1 MLASAAKYRS
11 PWIQLAVFIV
21 LTLGIFMT
29 VGAFGAALV
38 AKMNGVS
45 LTDVQKIMGGELKS
59 SAARN
64 IFAGMQIVQFV
75 TLFLIPVLLF
85 AFWADPR
92 QPLKF
97 TGFKKPWSAK
107 YYGWAVL
114 LLLVS
119 LCASGLM
126 GLINEAIP
134 LPESLTKLEA
144 KQGDAIKAMVVS
156 TTIPELFQSIFL
168 VGLLPAVGEELF
180 FRGAV
185 QRILI
190 QLTKSP
196 WAGIII
202 TALLFSAIHLQFAGF
217 LPRMFLG
224 VVLGA
229 IYWYSGSL
237 WPSILFHFLFNTFGV
252 LMAHFN
258 PDQLNKPEMIE
269 ASKYSIIALG
279 ILGIGAVIYLIIL
292 MKRHSKT
299 EYAEVYPS
307 KPADPFA

>member
-11 PWIQLAVFIV
+11 PWIQLAVFVV
-21 LTLGIFMT
+21 LTLAIFMT
-29 VGAFGAALV
+29 IGSFGAALV

-45 LTDVQKIMGGELKS
+45 LTDVQKIMNGELKS

-64 IFAGMQIVQFV
+64 IFAGMQMLQFV
-75 TLFLIPVLLF
+75 TLFLVPVILF
-85 AFWADPR
+85 ALWADPK

-97 TGFKKPWSAK
+97 AGLKSPWSTK
-107 YYGWAVL
+107 YYGWALL

-119 LCASGLM
+119 IFVSGLA
-126 GLINEAIP
+126 GFINDQIP
-134 LPESLTKLEA
+134 LPKNLAELEA
-144 KQGDAIKAMVVS
+144 KQNAAVAAMAVS
-156 TTIPELFQSIFL
+156 KTIPELLQSIFL
-168 VGLLPAVGEELF
+168 VGLLAAVGEELF
-180 FRGAV
+180 FRGTI

-196 WAGIII
+196 WTGIII

-237 WPSILFHFLFNTFGV
+237 WPGILFHFLYNTLGV
-252 LMAHFN
+252 VVVYFK
-258 PDQLNKPEMIE
+258 PDQLNKPEMVDS
-269 ASKYSIIALG
+269 SKYGIIFFGIASIAT
-279 ILGIGAVIYLIIL
+279 VVYLLIL
-292 MKRHSKT
+292 MKKNSKT
-299 EYAEVYPS
+299 VYAEVYPA

>member
-11 PWIQLAVFIV
+11 PWIQLAVFVV

-29 VGAFGAALV
+29 VGSFGAALV

-45 LTDVQKIMGGELKS
+45 LTDVEKIMNGELKS

-64 IFAGMQIVQFV
+64 IFAGMQILQFAA
-75 TLFLIPVLLF
+75 LFLVPVILF
-85 AFWADPR
+85 ALWADPK

-97 TGFKKPWSAK
+97 AGLKNPWSVK

-114 LLLVS
+114 LMLVS
-119 LCASGLM
+119 IFVSGLA
-126 GLINEAIP
+126 GFINDQIP
-134 LPESLTKLEA
+134 LPENLAKLEA
-144 KQGDAIKAMVVS
+144 KQNAAVTAMAVS
-156 TTIPELFQSIFL
+156 KTIPELLQSIFL
-168 VGLLPAVGEELF
+168 VGLLAAVGEELF
-180 FRGAV
+180 FRGAI

-217 LPRMFLG
+217 LPRLFLG
-224 VVLGA
+224 IVLGA

-237 WPSILFHFLFNTFGV
+237 WPGILFHFLFNTLGV
-252 LMAHFN
+252 IAAYFN
-258 PDQLNKPEMIE
+258 PDQLNKPDMAG
-269 ASKYSIIALG
+269 ASKYGIIFFGVASIA
-279 ILGIGAVIYLIIL
+279 AVVYLLIV
-292 MKRHSKT
+292 MKRNSKT
-299 EYAEVYPS
+299 EYAEVYPP